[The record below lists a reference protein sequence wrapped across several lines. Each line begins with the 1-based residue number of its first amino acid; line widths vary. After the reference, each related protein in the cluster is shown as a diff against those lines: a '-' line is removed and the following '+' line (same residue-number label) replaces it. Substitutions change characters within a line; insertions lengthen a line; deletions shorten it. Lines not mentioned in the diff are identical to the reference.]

1 MRDRQ
6 VLRTLMVAAV
16 AGLLL
21 TGCKRQAAEPMLS
34 APSGKAFAMAA
45 RSGETPRRIAVSHNF
60 IVDLPS
66 AEVESA
72 QQRTLAGCV
81 LPGCSVLATH
91 IDQAHDGA
99 IRASIS
105 VRIAPGRYAAFAAA
119 ITAPPAKLISHSET
133 AEDKTITFLDVE
145 KRLESQTMLRDR
157 LSQLL
162 AQAGTSAGDL
172 VAVERQ
178 LADVQGTIESETAQR
193 DYLRTITD
201 TVKVD
206 VSYNGSIQLAGPF
219 DVSPVRVAL
228 DSFARTVIQSL
239 GDMIGWFAYAL
250 PWLAVIVLAGWAGR
264 RLLHRPD

>member
-1 MRDRQ
+1 M
-6 VLRTLMVAAV
+6 
-16 AGLLL
+16 
-21 TGCKRQAAEPMLS
+21 
-34 APSGKAFAMAA
+34 
-45 RSGETPRRIAVSHNF
+45 
-60 IVDLPS
+60 
-66 AEVESA
+66 
-72 QQRTLAGCV
+72 
-81 LPGCSVLATH
+81 
-91 IDQAHDGA
+91 
-99 IRASIS
+99 
-105 VRIAPGRYAAFAAA
+105 
-119 ITAPPAKLISHSET
+119 
-133 AEDKTITFLDVE
+133 
-145 KRLESQTMLRDR
+145 
-157 LSQLL
+157 
-162 AQAGTSAGDL
+162 
-172 VAVERQ
+172 AVERQ